1 MTWLSRKTLDQDSSK
16 SHLARLVAPN
26 LQGGKGLT
34 GFALT
39 RNKGFENRLAKSR
52 NPMNNN
58 KCRPLAM
65 DTH

>member
-16 SHLARLVAPN
+16 SHLARLVTPN

-39 RNKGFENRLAKSR
+39 RNKGFIPIIVR
-52 NPMNNN
+52 
-58 KCRPLAM
+58 RPLAM
-65 DTH
+65 DNH